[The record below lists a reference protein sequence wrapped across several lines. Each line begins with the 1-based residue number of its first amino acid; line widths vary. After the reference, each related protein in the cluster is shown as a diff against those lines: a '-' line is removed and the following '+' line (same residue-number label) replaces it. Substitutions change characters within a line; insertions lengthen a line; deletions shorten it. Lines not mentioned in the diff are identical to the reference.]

1 MLPGVDAAARTS
13 TAVDPSAKRTV
24 SLSGVADHDRAD
36 RIFCQNVPP
45 MLVVTASRHDISVE
59 GMYSLGCCKNLPC
72 RPDRDETHV
81 IRDPA
86 TELHATVPPTA

>member
-24 SLSGVADHDRAD
+24 SLSGAADHDRAD

-45 MLVVTASRHDISVE
+45 MLVVTASPHNITVE
-59 GMYSLGCCKNLPC
+59 GMYSPGCCKNLPC

-86 TELHATVPPTA
+86 MELHATVPPTA